1 MGGALF
7 VESLCTRAVYRAAHC
22 RAQTVRENCVPD
34 LALKYRVACCVREAR
49 RAASQSPVPGD
60 RDSECQR
67 IPPDIREKDLLIT
80 PPALNQALERQR
92 GVVLADFA
100 SDLF

>member
-22 RAQTVRENCVPD
+22 RAQIVLEHGVPD
-34 LALKYRVACCVREAR
+34 LAPEDRVACCIREAR
-49 RAASQSPVPGD
+49 HAASQSPVPSD

-67 IPPDIREKDLLIT
+67 IPPDIREKI
-80 PPALNQALERQR
+80 
-92 GVVLADFA
+92 F
-100 SDLF
+100 